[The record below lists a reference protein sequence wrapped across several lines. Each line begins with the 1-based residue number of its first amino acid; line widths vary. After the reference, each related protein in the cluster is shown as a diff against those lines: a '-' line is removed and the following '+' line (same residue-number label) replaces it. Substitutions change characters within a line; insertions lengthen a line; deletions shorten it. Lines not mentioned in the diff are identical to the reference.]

1 MKKKIFNGIL
11 LVAILFAAS
20 SAFVSCKDTDA
31 DVRTELDGQIAL
43 LKAQLEDLKNNAA
56 KYQGPQGIQS

>member
-11 LVAILFAAS
+11 LVVILFAAS

-31 DVRTELDGQIAL
+31 DVRKEL
-43 LKAQLEDLKNNAA
+43 
-56 KYQGPQGIQS
+56 